1 VSCSSAER
9 SIGRV
14 SAATALRLPIGV
26 STALCAEGSL
36 FEVGAAVACVNLHL
50 SYLIISRG
58 GGRTAAPVL
67 YLPSPE
73 MSVRKRTHATSA
85 LLPPIA
91 APKMLRAAARA
102 AACSGAGVAALSRR
116 NMASSAGSTSVHS
129 FSGTLLDGRPLQLAT
144 LAGRPALIVNVA
156 SE

>member
-1 VSCSSAER
+1 MS
-9 SIGRV
+9 
-14 SAATALRLPIGV
+14 RLDL
-26 STALCAEGSL
+26 T
-36 FEVGAAVACVNLHL
+36 
-50 SYLIISRG
+50 
-58 GGRTAAPVL
+58 
-67 YLPSPE
+67 SPLNVCLE
-73 MSVRKRTHATSA
+73 MSPSEEVTHATSA

-102 AACSGAGVAALSRR
+102 AACSGAGVAVLSRR

>member
-1 VSCSSAER
+1 MSPSE
-9 SIGRV
+9 
-14 SAATALRLPIGV
+14 
-26 STALCAEGSL
+26 
-36 FEVGAAVACVNLHL
+36 EV
-50 SYLIISRG
+50 
-58 GGRTAAPVL
+58 
-67 YLPSPE
+67 
-73 MSVRKRTHATSA
+73 THATSA